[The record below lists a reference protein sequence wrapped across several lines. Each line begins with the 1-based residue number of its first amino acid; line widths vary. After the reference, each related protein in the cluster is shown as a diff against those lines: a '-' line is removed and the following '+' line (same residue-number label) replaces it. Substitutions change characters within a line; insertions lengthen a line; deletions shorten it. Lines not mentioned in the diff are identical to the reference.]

1 MRGSPAWHVRVE
13 HEGTIAGSGFLV
25 AESTVLTCAH
35 VVQGRDRA
43 MVSFPGAPGLGVVPA
58 RVAERGAWAGGGT
71 DPGDVAV
78 LALDGPARVEPAVFA
93 EPVEPLGDGG
103 PDRLVAY
110 GFPFGYDEEGAQSE
124 LRVTHDRLLIGG
136 EWSQVE
142 FWQAYGQEPSR
153 GFSGAAAMRAD
164 SGDVVG
170 MISAYDPVTRNG
182 RMIPARVLARHL
194 PALGELVPTPGCS
207 AREKRWLREL
217 VDRVGTPPRPV
228 DRLLNAATGPL
239 GLAPYAARSSGL
251 WAGVWYLLTEAP
263 PRPGRLP
270 LAELTLRLADLVEDP
285 DLGRELRAWSREHR
299 SRHQG
304 SAHGTPA
311 ARGDGPRRGDTA
323 DDGRRRRDT
332 VGDGR
337 RRRDTVDDGPERG
350 ATVDEG
356 RHDHTRDGDAACG
369 GTGARYGAGPAAT
382 PPWAPILVEIRRSG
396 ADRNAVIAEVSVY
409 RDGDRLLVNEKP
421 VTTAHVRAWVLDRI
435 DEAYDEIGDGRPLIA
450 FALPRDWLNRP
461 VDLWTRSKGKEAPL
475 GCNSPVVVMDH
486 DRRGKARL
494 QFELKRMWA
503 ELDLQ
508 DGSALH
514 RVACSSTQRGPQL
527 SVLLQDVRGPVGFA
541 RPPKT
546 ARDRELHGAALNAPA
561 PIVMW
566 PRTGCPPGG
575 PCSGSCTGA
584 GFLDRIA
591 ERISRLPPTE
601 LPDLVFRLRKEA
613 FLHEGPEPH
622 WAAELSLVWEDPRQF
637 PEVRP
642 MRRSPVG

>member
-1 MRGSPAWHVRVE
+1 MTGSAAWHVRVE
-13 HEGTIAGSGFLV
+13 HGDAVSGSGFLIG
-25 AESTVLTCAH
+25 EGTVLTCAH
-35 VVQGRDRA
+35 VVQGLDRA
-43 MVSFPGAPGLGVVPA
+43 GVSFPGAPGLGAVPA
-58 RVAERGAWAGGGT
+58 RVTERGAWAGGGT

-78 LALDGPARVEPAVFA
+78 LTLEGPAPVEPAVFA
-93 EPVEPLGDGG
+93 EPEEPLDGG
-103 PDRLVAY
+103 GPSRLVAY
-110 GFPFGYDEEGAQSE
+110 GFPHGYSEGAQTE

-142 FWQAYGQEPSR
+142 FWKSYGQEPSH
-153 GFSGAAAMRAD
+153 GFSGAAVMRAD
-164 SGDVVG
+164 SSRVVG
-170 MISAYDPVTRNG
+170 MISSYDPVTRNG
-182 RMIPARVLARHL
+182 RMIPARVLARHV
-194 PALGELVPTPGCS
+194 PALAELVPTPGCS
-207 AREKRWLREL
+207 AEEKRWLREL
-217 VDRVGTPPRPV
+217 VDRVGTPPCSV
-228 DRLLNAATGPL
+228 ERLMNTATGPL
-239 GLAPYAARSSGL
+239 GLAPYAARSGGL
-251 WAGVWYLLTEAP
+251 WEGVWYLLTEASP
-263 PRPGRLP
+263 GPGRLP
-270 LAELTLRLADLVEDP
+270 LAALTLRLADLVEDP
-285 DLGRELRAWSREHR
+285 ALGRELRAWSREHR

-304 SAHGTPA
+304 
-311 ARGDGPRRGDTA
+311 TA
-323 DDGRRRRDT
+323 DDTRVRVHEREPRGTPGRGGHPGPRDPS
-332 VGDGR
+332 GQ
-337 RRRDTVDDGPERG
+337 DDERSD
-350 ATVDEG
+350 AG
-356 RHDHTRDGDAACG
+356 RHDHTRDGEAVCA
-369 GTGARYGAGPAAT
+369 GTGARYGAGRAAP

-396 ADRNAVIAEVSVY
+396 ADRNAVMAEVSVY
-409 RDGDRLLVNEKP
+409 RDGDRLLVNEKRLTIADLRP
-421 VTTAHVRAWVLDRI
+421 WVLDRI
-435 DEAYDEIGDGRPLIA
+435 DEAYDEIGEGRPLIA

-461 VDLWTRSKGKEAPL
+461 VDLWTRKKGKEAPL
-475 GCNSPVVVMDH
+475 GCTSPVVVMDH

-494 QFELKRMWA
+494 QFQLKRMWE
-503 ELDLQ
+503 ELDRQ

-514 RVACSSTQRGPQL
+514 RVVCSSTQRGPQL

-575 PCSGSCTGA
+575 PCSGTCTGA
-584 GFLDRIA
+584 GFLNRIA